1 LVNECWCQ
9 SDDYRK
15 LYFLYYKTQRV
26 TFLGIFGLNVMM
38 MIFRLVGESFR
49 FAWDAL
55 RQNKLRTALSLLGIT
70 IGIFIIIAVYTA
82 VDTMKDKIQSSVD
95 KLGSNTL
102 FVQKWPWI
110 FEENSPWWKYM
121 NRPEPSIREYN
132 ALKDRM
138 DMAVGVCYEASAS
151 NRIIKYRSN
160 SVEGVNLNA
169 ATYEYNKTWDLEIVG
184 DGRYFT
190 EAESQSGTP
199 VCILG
204 ADIAEALFDGDE
216 PVGKQI
222 KVMGRR
228 ITVVGQFVKE
238 GEDML
243 GMSQDK
249 NVLISMNLA
258 KSMFDINNER
268 YNPQIT
274 VRGKE
279 NITLEDVEA
288 ELRGQMRSIRRIK
301 PGEEDTFALNKTTML
316 SNQLDI
322 MFGVVNIAGTILG
335 AFSILVGGFGIAN
348 IMFVSVKERTNII
361 GIQKSLGAKNYF
373 ILLQFIF
380 EAVSLCLLGGLFG
393 LGLVYL
399 GTVLFSL
406 MLHTSIALHLNNILW
421 GIGISVVIGLISG
434 FWPAFSASRL
444 DPVEAIRS

>member
-1 LVNECWCQ
+1 
-9 SDDYRK
+9 
-15 LYFLYYKTQRV
+15 
-26 TFLGIFGLNVMM
+26 
-38 MIFRLVGESFR
+38 MIFRLIGESFR

-70 IGIFIIIAVYTA
+70 IGIFLIIAVLTG
-82 VDTMKDKIQSSVD
+82 VDTMRNKIQASVD

-110 FEENSPWWKYM
+110 FSDNFPWWKYV
-121 NRPEPSIREYN
+121 NRPEPSLRDYN
-132 ALKDRM
+132 SLKDRLE
-138 DMAVGVCYEASAS
+138 MAKGVCFETSAS
-151 NRIIKYRSN
+151 NRTIKYRSS
-160 SVEGVNLNA
+160 SVEGANLNA
-169 ATYEYNKTWDLEIVG
+169 ASQEYDQTWNLEFQ

-190 EAESQSGTP
+190 ENESRSGSP
-199 VCILG
+199 VCVLG
-204 ADIAEALFDGDE
+204 ADIADGLFNGEE
-216 PVGKQI
+216 PLGKQI

-228 ITVVGQFVKE
+228 ITVVGVFKKE

-249 NVLISMNLA
+249 NVLIPLNLA
-258 KSMFDINNER
+258 KGMFDVENDR
-268 YNPQIT
+268 YNPQVT

-279 NITLEDVEA
+279 NISLDEVEA
-288 ELRGQMRSIRRIK
+288 ELKGQMRSIRRLR
-301 PGEEDTFALNKTTML
+301 PGEDDDFSLNKTTML

-322 MFGVVNIAGTILG
+322 MFRVVKIAGWVIG
-335 AFSILVGGFGIAN
+335 GFSILVGGFGIAN

-380 EAVSLCLLGGLFG
+380 EAVVLCLLGGAFG

-399 GTVLFSL
+399 LTLIFTYGAKVEV
-406 MLHTSIALHLNNILW
+406 ILYMSNVIL
-421 GIGISVVIGLISG
+421 GIGVSVIIGLISG
-434 FWPAFSASRL
+434 FWPAYSASRL

>member
-1 LVNECWCQ
+1 M
-9 SDDYRK
+9 
-15 LYFLYYKTQRV
+15 
-26 TFLGIFGLNVMM
+26 I
-38 MIFRLVGESFR
+38 MIFRLIGESFR

-70 IGIFIIIAVYTA
+70 IGIFIIIAVSTG
-82 VDTMKDKIQSSVD
+82 VDTMRNKIQSSVD

-110 FEENSPWWKYM
+110 FSGNFPWWKYV
-121 NRPEPSIREYN
+121 NRPEPSLRDYL

-138 DMAVGVCYEASAS
+138 DMAQGVSYEVSANS
-151 NRIIKYRSN
+151 RTLKYRSN
-160 SVEGVNLNA
+160 SVEGASLNA
-169 ATYEYNKTWDLEIVG
+169 ASQEYDKTWDLEFQ

-190 EAESQSGTP
+190 ENESKSGSP
-199 VCILG
+199 VCIVG
-204 ADIAEALFDGDE
+204 AEIADGLFDGEE

-228 ITVVGQFVKE
+228 VTVVGVFKKE
-238 GEDML
+238 GEDMM

-249 NVLISMNLA
+249 NVLIPLNLA
-258 KSMFDINNER
+258 KGIFDINNER
-268 YNPQIT
+268 YNPQVT

-279 NITLEDVEA
+279 NIALEEVEA
-288 ELRGQMRSIRRIK
+288 ELKGQMRSIRRLK
-301 PGEEDTFALNKTTML
+301 PGQEDDFSLNKTTML

-322 MFGVVNIAGTILG
+322 MFGVVDIAGLIIG
-335 AFSILVGGFGIAN
+335 GFSVLVGGFGIAN

-373 ILLQFIF
+373 ILLQFVF
-380 EAVSLCLLGGLFG
+380 EAVALCLMGGLLG

-399 GTVLFSL
+399 LTLLFT
-406 MLHTSIALHLNNILW
+406 HVFDVEVILYLKNVAK
-421 GIGISVVIGLISG
+421 GIGWSVGIGLIAG